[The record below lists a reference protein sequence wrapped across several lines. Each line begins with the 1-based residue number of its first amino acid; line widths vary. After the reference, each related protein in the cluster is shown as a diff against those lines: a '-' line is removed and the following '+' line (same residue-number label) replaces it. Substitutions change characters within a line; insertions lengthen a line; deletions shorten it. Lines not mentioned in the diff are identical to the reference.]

1 MILVRNIRM
10 ELNDPPERLAQKA
23 ARRLGIREGEILSAE
38 LIRRSLDARRKI
50 SGRPAKERYSLY
62 LFCGPV
68 SAPGRR
74 RPGTEEQSAG
84 LRKKGIPDSRGI
96 Q

>member
-38 LIRRSLDARRKI
+38 LIRRSLDARRKKDLHYI
-50 SGRPAKERYSLY
+50 CSAALSL
-62 LFCGPV
+62 
-68 SAPGRR
+68 RR
-74 RPGTEEQSAG
+74 GEDES
-84 LRKKGIPDSRGI
+84 S
-96 Q
+96 